1 MVNMV
6 RFFSPASVVTAITV
20 LCTSFASAQQSPGLL
35 EGRDV
40 RGQISPKR
48 YTTLAA
54 EIPAKV
60 LTIRPP
66 EGGSFRAGQ
75 TLITFDCAMQ
85 HSQLEKAQAALAGAQ
100 TTLKANKELA
110 ELNSIGIVELRLS
123 ESEAGKAKADLK
135 SSETTYSKCR
145 VIAPFSGR
153 VAEQKVRE
161 EQFVQTGQPLL
172 DLIDD
177 SVLELEFIAPSQWLE
192 RLKSQREVNVAVDET
207 GRSYLAKISRLG
219 ARVDPVSQSIKVIA
233 VIDGRPAELMAGMSG
248 RVTLAPTSQ
257 SK

>member
-6 RFFSPASVVTAITV
+6 RFFSPASVVTAVTV

-85 HSQLEKAQAALAGAQ
+85 HSQLEKAQAAFAGAQ

-192 RLKSQREVNVAVDET
+192 REVNVAVDET
-207 GRSYLAKISRLG
+207 GKSYLAKVSRLG

-257 SK
+257 NK